1 MTEPDLQKRR
11 GEWRGGSGHPDPEIR
26 GGPISIFFRPFG
38 PQFGVKV
45 RGAGPLAPPLDPP
58 LLTNEI
64 DRNVR
69 HLKRSWERVFFCL
82 PERGEEKEALRMPK
96 SGQAF
101 EVPDAQ
107 NSGIV
112 NLVLYHQTSFPGL
125 LNVSGKLPTYP
136 SP

>member
-1 MTEPDLQKRR
+1 
-11 GEWRGGSGHPDPEIR
+11 
-26 GGPISIFFRPFG
+26 
-38 PQFGVKV
+38 
-45 RGAGPLAPPLDPP
+45 
-58 LLTNEI
+58 
-64 DRNVR
+64 
-69 HLKRSWERVFFCL
+69 
-82 PERGEEKEALRMPK
+82 MPK

-107 NSGIV
+107 NSGLV

>member
-1 MTEPDLQKRR
+1 ME
-11 GEWRGGSGHPDPEIR
+11 GGGGGGHPDPEIR
-26 GGPISIFFRPFG
+26 GGGG
-38 PQFGVKV
+38 P
-45 RGAGPLAPPLDPP
+45 PWAPPLDPP

-107 NSGIV
+107 NSGLV

>member
-1 MTEPDLQKRR
+1 MFVISSAH
-11 GEWRGGSGHPDPEIR
+11 GS
-26 GGPISIFFRPFG
+26 
-38 PQFGVKV
+38 
-45 RGAGPLAPPLDPP
+45 
-58 LLTNEI
+58 
-64 DRNVR
+64 
-69 HLKRSWERVFFCL
+69 RVFFCL
-82 PERGEEKEALRMPK
+82 PERGEEKDAPRMPK

-107 NSGIV
+107 NSGLV